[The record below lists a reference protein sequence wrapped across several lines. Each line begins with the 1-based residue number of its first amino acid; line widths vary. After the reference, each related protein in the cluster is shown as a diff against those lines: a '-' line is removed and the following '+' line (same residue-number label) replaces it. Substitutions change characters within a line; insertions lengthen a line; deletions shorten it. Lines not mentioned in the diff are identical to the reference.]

1 MPVRRPLCS
10 ASFHPSAGERTSR
23 QQVPS
28 PQDVRRLEARR
39 SAPSEGGAP
48 SLRGLPGRRRSRQ
61 DPRSRPVHEVVLC
74 RPEAARSEGTP
85 PSNWPPESGL
95 GARAGKSFD
104 AKVSPSRARANGL
117 SLVELLLA
125 LALGLVVTLGL
136 AQQYAGGRA
145 SASDLMDQAD
155 VQDSGRYALSFLRQS
170 AAAAGH
176 LGCNG
181 HAVRLTNVLN
191 GDWDDLFEFNLSRP
205 VQGFDYQGDGASTAL
220 DDWSPSLAPLPR
232 QAGGSTVN
240 ALSKGTGIRPERLVP
255 GADVVVFRRLQQP
268 VFALAAGLAPDGE
281 PVIRKSPGGRLRAG
295 DVALVSNCEQ
305 AAMFRITRIASAGA
319 GQSVLRRAP
328 GSGPYGNDGG
338 RSLSE
343 SDRGYGGAIHGE
355 GAQVAQ
361 VVTEIYFVGRGARGG
376 EPGLWR
382 RSGASRPVEL
392 VAGIVDLQ
400 VWAGVDGDRHD
411 GFDGPNRYLPFS
423 ALADDSV
430 IRSMSVA
437 VTAASAGATRR
448 LAQTL
453 SLRNAR

>member
-1 MPVRRPLCS
+1 MPMP
-10 ASFHPSAGERTSR
+10 AHPRAKRF
-23 QQVPS
+23 
-28 PQDVRRLEARR
+28 
-39 SAPSEGGAP
+39 
-48 SLRGLPGRRRSRQ
+48 
-61 DPRSRPVHEVVLC
+61 PRSE
-74 RPEAARSEGTP
+74 
-85 PSNWPPESGL
+85 
-95 GARAGKSFD
+95 
-104 AKVSPSRARANGL
+104 GL

-145 SASDLMDQAD
+145 SASDLMGQAD

-181 HAVRLTNVLN
+181 RAVRLTNTLN
-191 GDWDDLFEFNLSRP
+191 GDWDDLFEFDLSRP
-205 VQGFDYQGDGASTAL
+205 VQGFDYQGDGVSAAL
-220 DDWSPSLAPLPR
+220 DDWTPSLAPLPR
-232 QAGGSTVN
+232 RVGGSTVN
-240 ALSKGTGIRPERLVP
+240 ALAKGTGIRLGRLVP
-255 GADVVVFRRLQQP
+255 GADIIVFRRLSQP
-268 VFALAAGLAPDGE
+268 VFALANRLAPDGE
-281 PVIRKSPGGRLRAG
+281 PIIRKLAGGRLRAG

-305 AAMFRITRIASAGA
+305 AAMFRITRVASAGP

-338 RSLSE
+338 RGLSE
-343 SDRGYGGAIHGE
+343 SGQAYGGAIHGE

-361 VVTEIYFVGRGARGG
+361 VVTEIYFVGRGASGG
-376 EPGLWR
+376 EAGLWR

-423 ALADDSV
+423 ALAEDSV
-430 IRSMSVA
+430 IRSISVA
-437 VTAASAGATRR
+437 VTASNEDATRR
-448 LAQTL
+448 FVQTL
-453 SLRNAR
+453 GLRNAG